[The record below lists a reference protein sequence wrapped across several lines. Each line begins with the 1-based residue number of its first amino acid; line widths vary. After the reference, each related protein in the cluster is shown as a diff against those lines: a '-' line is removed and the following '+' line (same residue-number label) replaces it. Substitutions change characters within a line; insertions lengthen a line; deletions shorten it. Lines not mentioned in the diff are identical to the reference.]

1 MKKTSTILA
10 IGSALALGSAQAEI
24 ESSFHVGYSTD
35 YVFRG
40 INQNELLG
48 ADNGL
53 YEYGLDFTGDCN
65 CGGTWNA
72 GIWNGDIGDGLEE
85 LNVYA
90 SLSKEFGAVELT
102 AGLIRYDYS
111 GGAVAANIAANGPGA
126 TLDTSEIFLGAST
139 DLGGLDASAAI
150 YYDVDGN
157 DGNMFG
163 ELSLGKSFDVG
174 GATLEVA
181 ANFGTTLDAGTG
193 DDYVTYGLSASLSK
207 ELGDNLTGS
216 LYVAGET
223 TEGKDRDGVD
233 GDDLY
238 GGISLSYG
246 F

>member
-40 INQNELLG
+40 INQNELARSVG
-48 ADNGL
+48 ANSDSGL
-53 YEYGLDFTGDCN
+53 YEYGLNFTGDSN
-65 CGGTWNA
+65 SGATWNA
-72 GIWNGDIGDGLEE
+72 GIWQADIGDGLEE
-85 LNVYA
+85 LNIYA
-90 SLSKEFGAVELT
+90 GLSKEFGAVEMSL
-102 AGLIRYDYS
+102 GLIRYDFS
-111 GGAVAANIAANGPGA
+111 ALVP
-126 TLDTSEIFLGAST
+126 DTSEVYLGAAT
-139 DLGGLDASAAI
+139 EIACLDLSAAI
-150 YYDVDGN
+150 YYDVDAN
-157 DGNMFG
+157 DGNLYG

-174 GATLEVA
+174 GATLHIA

-193 DDYVTYGLSASLSK
+193 GDDYVTYGLKAALSQ

-216 LYVAGET
+216 IYIAGEI
-223 TEGKDRDGVD
+223 TEGAGFANDFDD
-233 GDDLY
+233 DDLF

>member
-35 YVFRG
+35 YVWRG
-40 INQNELLG
+40 INQ
-48 ADNGL
+48 ADDSNNGL

-65 CGGTWNA
+65 CGATWNA
-72 GIWNGDIGDGLEE
+72 GIWQADFGDGAEE
-85 LNVYA
+85 LNIYA
-90 SLSKEFGAVELT
+90 GMSKEFGAVELSL
-102 AGLIRYDYS
+102 GLIRYDF
-111 GGAVAANIAANGPGA
+111 GNGNDD
-126 TLDTSEIFLGAST
+126 DTSEIFLGAGT

-150 YYDVDGN
+150 YYDVDAN
-157 DGNMFG
+157 DGALWG

-174 GATLEVA
+174 GASLDIA
-181 ANFGTTLDAGTG
+181 ANFGTTLDANGG
-193 DDYVTYGLSASLSK
+193 DNYVTYGLSAALSK

-216 LYVAGET
+216 IYVAGEI
-223 TEGKDRDGVD
+223 TEGHLTDE
-233 GDDLY
+233 DDLV

>member
-35 YVFRG
+35 YVWRG
-40 INQNELLG
+40 LNQ
-48 ADNGL
+48 ADDSKNGL

-65 CGGTWNA
+65 CGATWNA
-72 GIWNGDIGDGLEE
+72 GIWQADFGDGAEE
-85 LNVYA
+85 LNIYA
-90 SLSKEFGAVELT
+90 GMSKEFGAVELSL
-102 AGLIRYDYS
+102 GLIRYDY
-111 GGAVAANIAANGPGA
+111 GNGNDV
-126 TLDTSEIFLGAST
+126 DTTELFLGAGT
-139 DLGGLDASAAI
+139 DLGGLDLSAAI
-150 YYDVDGN
+150 YYDVDRA
-157 DGNMFG
+157 DAEMFG

-223 TEGKDRDGVD
+223 TEGKDRDDVD

>member
-35 YVFRG
+35 YVWRG
-40 INQNELLG
+40 VNQ
-48 ADNGL
+48 ADDSNNGL

-65 CGGTWNA
+65 CGATWNA
-72 GIWNGDIGDGLEE
+72 GIWQADFGDGAEE
-85 LNVYA
+85 LNIYA
-90 SLSKEFGAVELT
+90 GMSKEFGAVELSL
-102 AGLIRYDYS
+102 GLIRYDF
-111 GGAVAANIAANGPGA
+111 GNGNDG
-126 TLDTSEIFLGAST
+126 DTSEIFLGAGT

-150 YYDVDGN
+150 YYDVDAN
-157 DGNMFG
+157 DGALWG

-174 GATLEVA
+174 GASLDIA
-181 ANFGTTLDAGTG
+181 ANFGTTLDANGG
-193 DDYVTYGLSASLSK
+193 DNYVTYGLSAALSK

-216 LYVAGET
+216 IYVAGEV
-223 TEGKDRDGVD
+223 TEGHLTDE
-233 GDDLY
+233 DDLV

>member
-40 INQNELLG
+40 VDQ
-48 ADNGL
+48 AASSSNGL
-53 YEYGLDFTGDCN
+53 FEYGLDFTGDCN
-65 CGGTWNA
+65 CGATWNA
-72 GIWNGDIGDGLEE
+72 GIWQADFGADAEE
-85 LNVYA
+85 LDIYA
-90 SLSKEFGAVELT
+90 GMSKEFGAVELSL
-102 AGLIRYDYS
+102 GLIRYDYGGS
-111 GGAVAANIAANGPGA
+111 GGG
-126 TLDTSEIFLGAST
+126 TDTSEIFLGAGT

-150 YYDVDGN
+150 YYDVDAK
-157 DGNMFG
+157 DGNLWG

-174 GATLEVA
+174 GATLDIA

-193 DDYVTYGLSASLSK
+193 GDDYVTYGLSAALSK

-216 LYVAGET
+216 IYIAGEI
-223 TEGKDRDGVD
+223 TEGAGVANDND

>member
-35 YVFRG
+35 YVWRG
-40 INQNELLG
+40 LNQ
-48 ADNGL
+48 ADGSNNGL

-65 CGGTWNA
+65 CGATWNA
-72 GIWNGDIGDGLEE
+72 GIWQADFGDGAEE
-85 LNVYA
+85 LNIYA
-90 SLSKEFGAVELT
+90 GMSKEFGAVELSL
-102 AGLIRYDYS
+102 GLIRYDY
-111 GGAVAANIAANGPGA
+111 GNGSNA
-126 TLDTSEIFLGAST
+126 DTTELFLGAGT
-139 DLGGLDASAAI
+139 DLGGLDLSAAI
-150 YYDVDGN
+150 YYDVDGA

-223 TEGKDRDGVD
+223 TEGVRGNAD

-238 GGISLSYG
+238 GG
-246 F
+246 

>member
-35 YVFRG
+35 YVWRG
-40 INQNELLG
+40 LNQ
-48 ADNGL
+48 ADGSNNGL

-65 CGGTWNA
+65 CGATWNA
-72 GIWNGDIGDGLEE
+72 GIWQADFGDGAEE
-85 LNVYA
+85 LNIYA
-90 SLSKEFGAVELT
+90 GMSKEFGAVELSL
-102 AGLIRYDYS
+102 GLIRYDY
-111 GGAVAANIAANGPGA
+111 GNGSNA
-126 TLDTSEIFLGAST
+126 DTTELFLGAGT
-139 DLGGLDASAAI
+139 DLGGLDLSAAI
-150 YYDVDGN
+150 YYDVDGA

-223 TEGKDRDGVD
+223 TEGVRGNAD

>member
-35 YVFRG
+35 YVWRG
-40 INQNELLG
+40 LNQNDL
-48 ADNGL
+48 ADTNDGL

-65 CGGTWNA
+65 CGATWNA
-72 GIWNGDIGDGLEE
+72 GIWQADAGSEGAEE
-85 LNVYA
+85 LNIYA
-90 SLSKEFGAVELT
+90 GMSKEFGAVELSL
-102 AGLIRYDYS
+102 GLIRYDFNF
-111 GGAVAANIAANGPGA
+111 GG
-126 TLDTSEIFLGAST
+126 DTSEIFLGAGT

-150 YYDVDGN
+150 YYDVDAN
-157 DGNMFG
+157 DGALWG

-174 GATLEVA
+174 GASLDIA
-181 ANFGTTLDAGTG
+181 ANFGTTLDANGG
-193 DDYVTYGLSASLSK
+193 DNYVTYGLSAALSK

-216 LYVAGET
+216 LYVAGEI
-223 TEGKDRDGVD
+223 TEGHLTDE
-233 GDDLY
+233 DDLV

>member
-35 YVFRG
+35 YVWRG
-40 INQNELLG
+40 LNQ
-48 ADNGL
+48 ADGSKNGL

-65 CGGTWNA
+65 CGATWNA
-72 GIWNGDIGDGLEE
+72 GIWQADFGDGAEE
-85 LNVYA
+85 LNIYA
-90 SLSKEFGAVELT
+90 GMSKEFGAVELSL
-102 AGLIRYDYS
+102 GLIRYDY
-111 GGAVAANIAANGPGA
+111 GNGNDV
-126 TLDTSEIFLGAST
+126 DTTELFLGAGT
-139 DLGGLDASAAI
+139 DLGGLDLSAAI
-150 YYDVDGN
+150 YYDVDRA
-157 DGNMFG
+157 DAEMFG

-216 LYVAGET
+216 LYVAAET
-223 TEGKDRDGVD
+223 TEGKDRDDVD

>member
-40 INQNELLG
+40 LNQAPG
-48 ADNGL
+48 ADSNL
-53 YEYGLDFTGDCN
+53 YEYGLDFTGDCD
-65 CGGTWNA
+65 CGATWNA
-72 GIWNGDIGDGLEE
+72 GIWQADFGDNGEE
-85 LNVYA
+85 LDIYA
-90 SLSKEFGAVELT
+90 GISKEFGAVEVSFGLVRYEYGSGAPANGVGADT
-102 AGLIRYDYS
+102 TELFLGAGTEL
-111 GGAVAANIAANGPGA
+111 GGLEVGAVIFYDVDNNDGALWGELSVGKSFDLGGA
-126 TLDTSEIFLGAST
+126 TLD
-139 DLGGLDASAAI
+139 
-150 YYDVDGN
+150 
-157 DGNMFG
+157 
-163 ELSLGKSFDVG
+163 
-174 GATLEVA
+174 VA
-181 ANFGTTLDAGTG
+181 ANFGTTLDANDG

-223 TEGKDRDGVD
+223 TEGVRGNAD